1 RRHTRFSRDWSSDV
15 CSSDLVAFFFLN
27 WKVKL
32 ISRYFSHISITLV
45 GASIIGILISRG
57 PSITLIA
64 ISFLILVLAGISGT
78 YTVLIYGYI
87 IGSIIVGYCINVDDT
102 YRDPAVML
110 IYVLSFICLMLLT
123 VQGKRVFKQLEEI
136 DRKSV

>member
-1 RRHTRFSRDWSSDV
+1 MNIEQIYMLDQKKRNDIIGIACGAVWISTLILQFFMDTDISLV
-15 CSSDLVAFFFLN
+15 LTLLIPYLLFVAFFFLN

-78 YTVLIYGYI
+78 YTVLIYR
-87 IGSIIVGYCINVDDT
+87 SEERRVGMEFGVD
-102 YRDPAVML
+102 L
-110 IYVLSFICLMLLT
+110 
-123 VQGKRVFKQLEEI
+123 
-136 DRKSV
+136 